1 MIGVSTQQG
10 TKPLRK
16 GKHSTLLCKK
26 IYNFIKVF
34 YARRKQKEIKS
45 LKTYRRRCNTYEFT
59 TQCRLIYIFVAP
71 I

>member
-26 IYNFIKVF
+26 IYNFIKVI
-34 YARRKQKEIKS
+34 YAGRKQKEIKT
-45 LKTYRRRCNTYEFT
+45 LKTYRRRCNT
-59 TQCRLIYIFVAP
+59 
-71 I
+71 